1 MDQSVLAQLVIIIWR
16 QKLCT
21 YIVLI
26 KLFLD
31 CVIYTIHTVTS
42 CNLIEREKRT
52 IRMASITISFVFIT
66 VIHLVMQIE
75 KSGVKS
81 CAQNMDLDNT
91 CTHLDQLW

>member
-16 QKLCT
+16 QKFCT

-26 KLFLD
+26 ELFLV
-31 CVIYTIHTVTS
+31 CVIYTIHNLTS
-42 CNLIEREKRT
+42 CKLIERKKRT
-52 IRMASITISFVFIT
+52 IKMASITISFVFIT

-81 CAQNMDLDNT
+81 CAQNMDNT
-91 CTHLDQLW
+91 CAHLDQLW